1 MCCCCCSDRQPPQTR
16 ERERNKLASCN
27 RCCERFMNSS
37 VVNFAA
43 CVLQVGGLVGGVF
56 LTLYSIEPQFELWLQ
71 VDYLSTPWSYL
82 LRMVLTLLITAP
94 LLSIIWS
101 RLVQGLIFKFNFNPL
116 HSDLGSL
123 EGRPG
128 LPASRRGGEALHYTS
143 VSHWTLVLLC
153 WTPTFGFS
161 PSIPYQLDQNV
172 QIVPLIPTDLSH
184 VYTYIVMDTQYIF
197 HRMPLQAQHD
207 FLLST
212 ADTYLNDNMLLECI
226 AVS

>member
-1 MCCCCCSDRQPPQTR
+1 
-16 ERERNKLASCN
+16 
-27 RCCERFMNSS
+27 MNSS

-71 VDYLSTPWSYL
+71 VDFLSTPWSYL

-143 VSHWTLVLLC
+143 VSHLSLVVALC
-153 WTPTFGFS
+153 
-161 PSIPYQLDQNV
+161 
-172 QIVPLIPTDLSH
+172 
-184 VYTYIVMDTQYIF
+184 
-197 HRMPLQAQHD
+197 
-207 FLLST
+207 
-212 ADTYLNDNMLLECI
+212 
-226 AVS
+226 